1 MEQPLGQVRRRFA
14 PLHAVVRRMDRQP
27 VAAAGHSRHL
37 RHLHI
42 EIHVSPV
49 LAQTQRAQANQQN
62 LPQSVGMGRSDRVR
76 YGRGDADPHL
86 CVRYVRHSDSVD
98 GKKPARGRLSA
109 REQTGIRSGDA
120 QYAAVVPA
128 RTQHAASVANEKVV
142 RRMDQ
147 VALPPA
153 IGVGARQAQRS
164 GRVQF
169 SGRRHGGAD
178 GALGQLLRPAA
189 AVSAGLRRENRTRH
203 AVAADRGTVRS
214 TSATTT

>member
-62 LPQSVGMGRSDRVR
+62 LPQSVGMGRSDCVR

-120 QYAAVVPA
+120 QYAAVVPYTT
-128 RTQHAASVANEKVV
+128 RCLCRKRKS
-142 RRMDQ
+142 
-147 VALPPA
+147 
-153 IGVGARQAQRS
+153 RS
-164 GRVQF
+164 SNGS
-169 SGRRHGGAD
+169 SGPTTGYRGGGASS
-178 GALGQLLRPAA
+178 ATIRSCSIFRPA
-189 AVSAGLRRENRTRH
+189 TRW
-203 AVAADRGTVRS
+203 R
-214 TSATTT
+214 